1 MRIEELLLNH
11 RKNNYTKN
19 PQKLHFEGFKDKDIY
34 NPTQAF
40 SYQNKTLIAAR
51 VEKRESEDSRV
62 VFFEKTFNNNYQKV
76 IDLKEF
82 ALQDPFLTEINN
94 RYIFGGTEVFFSAS
108 NKRIISWRTSFYQ
121 GESLTKLKLFF
132 SRPQKMKDVRMV
144 QLNDGKIGVFTRPQG
159 GIYAGGKIGFTII
172 NCFDELTHEVIN
184 NAEILPLFNGNEW
197 GGVNQVF
204 KLNETKLAVLGH
216 IAKFSNNNIRHYYA
230 LTFVFDYHAFK
241 IEKLKIVAERKD
253 FLKGEYKRP
262 DLIDVIFSGGLTRIN
277 EDYDLY
283 VGTSDAEVQKITIK
297 DPFK

>member
-1 MRIEELLLNH
+1 MN
-11 RKNNYTKN
+11 
-19 PQKLHFEGFKDKDIY
+19 
-34 NPTQAF
+34 
-40 SYQNKTLIAAR
+40 
-51 VEKRESEDSRV
+51 
-62 VFFEKTFNNNYQKV
+62 
-76 IDLKEF
+76 
-82 ALQDPFLTEINN
+82 
-94 RYIFGGTEVFFSAS
+94 
-108 NKRIISWRTSFYQ
+108 
-121 GESLTKLKLFF
+121 
-132 SRPQKMKDVRMV
+132 
-144 QLNDGKIGVFTRPQG
+144 
-159 GIYAGGKIGFTII
+159 
-172 NCFDELTHEVIN
+172 
-184 NAEILPLFNGNEW
+184 
-197 GGVNQVF
+197 NQVF